1 MQSWALGWS
10 TLVDLW
16 TLPPVH
22 SLSLQGP
29 PSCRRCGS
37 GSRHPCFLPPFFVA
51 EDPPQPLAPL
61 PAVATSVPIGHQA
74 PTVCPPSEASTR
86 QGLGLVS
93 PALHTALSQPAC
105 RPSTHVPPHAVTN
118 ILSFV
123 VLWLSCAHSHSRGQ
137 QTVAGGSNNHRGSP
151 QNPILNP
158 HLGPPVGRKMSSS
171 SEGDVRLRQ
180 HSFAVV

>member
-16 TLPPVH
+16 TQPPVH
-22 SLSLQGP
+22 SHSLQGP

-37 GSRHPCFLPPFFVA
+37 GSRPPCFLPPFFVA
-51 EDPPQPLAPL
+51 EDPQPLAPL

-86 QGLGLVS
+86 QGLVLA
-93 PALHTALSQPAC
+93 PPRLHTARLSLPVVLLPTC
-105 RPSTHVPPHAVTN
+105 PHAVAS
-118 ILSFV
+118 ILSSV

-137 QTVAGGSNNHRGSP
+137 QTVAGGSNHHRGSP

-158 HLGPPVGRKMSSS
+158 HLGPPVGRKMSFS